1 MSKASKRDKFAE
13 LRALRQAG
21 KKKFDTY
28 EVEDAPSLY
37 EEVDEDE
44 YKKIVRARLN
54 EDDFVV
60 DDNGEGYADDGREEW
75 DRVQTYYDSES
86 DDAAPARAKDRKSK
100 KQRDDEQAKRDANDR
115 DISEYF
121 MKGAA
126 KAQSKPKAIKTED
139 DQEFMDK
146 LLAEVDANV
155 PVSLPGAA
163 KKKKRERSAERRK
176 PRPLSPPPPPEA
188 RQPAAKKAKILDG
201 SASPAEGGDV
211 AMAAEDDL
219 VPPAAAE
226 DDEPAAPADVVMSDP
241 APSSPAAKAAE
252 RRTQQPKADADEFD
266 NDDDDDDDDMIE
278 VAHAGAVNVASVNL
292 SASKQVKKVTKPDPA
307 PRSSSPVRA
316 PESAVD
322 ASSWNGI
329 NEKLNVISSS
339 QPEGRSLGKI
349 DYKDAVEEDGSL
361 NMYWTDY
368 TEVNGSLCLF
378 GKVLNKKTGR
388 YVSCFVKVDNV
399 LRKLYFLPRERRVR
413 GGVETA
419 ERVEME
425 DVFAEVD
432 AIMTKMNVTMHKV
445 KPCVR
450 KYAFELADVPA
461 EAKYLKLFYPYT
473 KPPLELG
480 TTGET
485 FSHVFGTNTSL
496 FEQFVLWKKI
506 MGPCWLR
513 IGNADFGALRN
524 ASHCRLEV
532 LVEDPSTIAPV
543 GESESE
549 DAPPLTLM
557 SVALRTVFNA
567 RENKQEILAISARIY
582 EDVSLTDTT
591 PADKLPCRTFTIV
604 RPQGNAFPLGFE
616 KMAKERRKGLI
627 KLMKQE
633 SDMLSFFLAQ
643 VDLVDPDVIL
653 GHQFEGVDYS
663 VLLNRLYE
671 KKTHQW
677 SRLGRLRRS
686 AWPSSIGKVGGNVF
700 AERKVMAGRLLC
712 DLANDAGKSV
722 MFRCQSW
729 SLTEMCSLYLSGDNC
744 RRDVDNEHALKTWA
758 TTREGLM
765 DYISHAETDTYFIA
779 ALALRTQILPLTK
792 ILTNLAGN
800 SWARTLTGTR
810 AERNEY
816 ILLHEFHNQKYIC
829 PDKQPLRGRGR
840 FDEENQEEDDG
851 EGQKKDKYKGGLVFE
866 PERGLYD
873 KFVLVMD
880 FNSLYPSIIQEYNI
894 CFTTVDRT
902 SASGDEEGVPP
913 VPTSKEEAILPKLIR
928 RLVERRRAVKGLMKS
943 PNATPE
949 NIATWDIKQLALKLT
964 ANSMYG
970 CLGFTKSR
978 FYARPL
984 AVLITFKGR
993 EILRSTKELAE
1004 SLNLQVI
1011 YGDTDSVMIN
1021 ANVDNMRDALK
1032 VGSEFKNQVNKRYQR
1047 LEIDIDNVFRRILLQ
1062 AKKKYAAI
1070 NMVEVNGKYVEKM
1083 EVKGL
1088 DMRRREYCPLSREVS
1103 KRVLDEIL
1111 SGEDTEVSVQRI
1123 HAYLREISG
1132 KMREQAI
1139 PAAKYIILTQLGK
1152 APRDYPNADNMPQV
1166 QVALREL
1173 ARGKTLRKGDVV
1185 SYIITGDSKTTSE
1198 PAAKRAYT
1206 PQDVLKPD
1214 SGLAP
1219 DVEWYLGKQIFPPVE
1234 RLCANIV
1241 GTSTAQLADNL
1252 GLDVR
1257 RYANNGPSAAGSSG
1271 AKHDHEIHP
1280 LASQIPDA
1288 VRFRD
1293 CARLALRC
1301 RACKESAPFEGLAGS
1316 ADRITSSGVSCPRCG
1331 AALSTLSIVAQV
1343 ESAVRAQAARY
1354 YEGWLV
1360 CDDSSCGNRTR
1371 QMSVFGDRCLGPRG
1385 LALDCNGRMRYE
1397 VSAREIYD
1405 QLLYFSSLWDVD
1417 RALKDVSDS
1426 ARDGR
1431 DPVPPAELREKLER
1445 LTALANQNRARFST
1459 VKSVVD
1465 KYLEKCG
1472 WQWVA
1477 MDTLF
1482 SKLGQIDARPVKR
1495 EAS

>member
-1 MSKASKRDKFAE
+1 MPKATKRDKFAE

-28 EVEDAPSLY
+28 EVEDAADLY
-37 EEVDEDE
+37 EEVDENQ

-75 DRVQTYYDSES
+75 DRVQAYDSES
-86 DDAAPARAKDRKSK
+86 DDALPVRGKDRKSK

-121 MKGAA
+121 TKGAA
-126 KAQSKPKAIKTED
+126 KAQPKPKIVKTED
-139 DQEFMDK
+139 DDRFLED
-146 LLAEVDANV
+146 LLNKVDANV
-155 PVSLPGAA
+155 PAPIPRIP
-163 KKKKRERSAERRK
+163 KKRDRSAERRK
-176 PRPLSPPPPPEA
+176 TRPLSPAREV
-188 RQPAAKKAKILDG
+188 RQPAPKKTKMIDG
-201 SASPAEGGDV
+201 SASSPMASDV
-211 AMAAEDDL
+211 AMIEDDFA
-219 VPPAAAE
+219 PPVE
-226 DDEPAAPADVVMSDP
+226 DEPAAPVDVIMSDP
-241 APSSPAAKAAE
+241 APSSPAAKVAE
-252 RRTQQPKADADEFD
+252 RRTQIKDDTDEFD
-266 NDDDDDDDDMIE
+266 DDDVDDDMME
-278 VAHAGAVNVASVNL
+278 VAHTGAIAAASVNL
-292 SASKQVKKVTKPDPA
+292 SGSRQIKNITKPDPA
-307 PRSSSPVRA
+307 PASSSLARV

-339 QPEGRSLGKI
+339 QPESRSLGKI
-349 DYKDAVEEDGSL
+349 DYKDAIEEDGSL

-388 YVSCFVKVDNV
+388 YVSCFVKVDNI
-399 LRKLYFLPRERRVR
+399 LRKLYFLPRKHRVQ
-413 GGVETA
+413 GGVETT
-419 ERVEME
+419 EQVEMM
-425 DVFAEVD
+425 DVYQEVD
-432 AIMTKMNVTMHKV
+432 AIMTKMNVQMHKI
-445 KPCVR
+445 KACTR
-450 KYAFELADVPA
+450 KYAFELPGIPVEAD
-461 EAKYLKLFYPYT
+461 YLKLLYPYT
-473 KPPLELG
+473 KPAIELG
-480 TTGET
+480 TKGET

-513 IGNADFGALRN
+513 IEDADFTALKN

-532 LVEDPSTIAPV
+532 LVEHPNMITPT

-549 DAPPLTLM
+549 NAPPLTLM
-557 SVALRTVFNA
+557 SIALRTVFNA
-567 RENKQEILAISARIY
+567 KDNKQEILAISARIY
-582 EDVSLTDTT
+582 EDVSLNDTT
-591 PADKLPCRTFTIV
+591 PADKLPCRTFTLI
-604 RPQGNAFPLGFE
+604 RPQTNTFPLGFE
-616 KMAKERRKGLI
+616 KIAKERRKGLI

-633 SDMLSFFLAQ
+633 SDILSFFLAQ
-643 VDLVDPDVIL
+643 LDLVDPDVIL
-653 GHQFEGVDYS
+653 GHQLEGVDYS
-663 VLLNRLYE
+663 ILLNRLYE

-700 AERKVMAGRLLC
+700 AERQVMAGRLLC

-722 MFRCQSW
+722 MFKCQSW
-729 SLTEMCSLYLSGDNC
+729 SLTEMCSLYLSGETH
-744 RRDVDNEHALKTWA
+744 RRDIDNEQALRTWA
-758 TTREGLM
+758 TSKEGLM
-765 DYISHAETDTYFIA
+765 DYLSHAETDTYFIS
-779 ALALRTQILPLTK
+779 ALALSTQILPLTK

-816 ILLHEFHNQKYIC
+816 ILLHEFHNKKYIC
-829 PDKQPLRGRGR
+829 PDKQPFRGRAR
-840 FDEENQEEDDG
+840 PDEENQEEDVG
-851 EGQKKDKYKGGLVFE
+851 EGKKKDKYKGGLVFE
-866 PERGLYD
+866 PEKGLYD

-880 FNSLYPSIIQEYNI
+880 FNSLYPSIIQEFNI

-902 SASGDEEGVPP
+902 FVSDDEEGVPP
-913 VPTSKEEAILPKLIR
+913 VPSNNTDAILPSIIK
-928 RLVERRRAVKGLMKS
+928 RLVDRRRSVKSLMKD
-943 PNATPE
+943 PNASPGDL
-949 NIATWDIKQLALKLT
+949 ATWDIKQLALKLT

-970 CLGFTKSR
+970 CLGYTKSR

-984 AVLITFKGR
+984 AVLTTFKGR

-1004 SLNLQVI
+1004 SMKLQVI

-1021 ANVDNMRDALK
+1021 ANVDNVADALK
-1032 VGSEFKNQVNKRYQR
+1032 VGREFKKEVNKRYRR

-1070 NMVEVNGKYVEKM
+1070 NLVEVNGKFIEKM

-1088 DMRRREYCPLSREVS
+1088 DMKRREYCPLSREIS
-1103 KRVLDEIL
+1103 KRILDEVL
-1111 SGEDTEVSVQRI
+1111 SGDDTEVSVQRI

-1139 PAAKYIILTQLGK
+1139 PPAKYIILTQLGK
-1152 APRDYPNADNMPQV
+1152 NPKEYPNADSMPQV

-1173 ARGKTLRKGDVV
+1173 ARGKTMRKGDVV

-1206 PQDVLKPD
+1206 PQDVIKAD
-1214 SGLAP
+1214 SGLTP

-1257 RYANNGPSAAGSSG
+1257 RYANNNSSSSSFSVSGGSP
-1271 AKHDHEIHP
+1271 EIHP

-1293 CARLALRC
+1293 CARLTLRC
-1301 RACKESAPFEGLAGS
+1301 RACKASAPFEGLVGS
-1316 ADRITSSGVSCPRCG
+1316 ADRVTPLGVSCPDCG
-1331 AALSTLSIVAQV
+1331 AVLPTLSIVAQV

-1354 YEGWLV
+1354 YEAWLV

-1371 QMSVFGDRCLGPRG
+1371 QLSVCGGSRCLGPRG
-1385 LALDCNGRMRYE
+1385 LGHGCTGRMRYE
-1397 VSAREIYD
+1397 IGEREVYD
-1405 QLLYFSSLWDVD
+1405 QLLYFASLWDVE
-1417 RALKDVSDS
+1417 RAKKLVDSSTTAEGGESELKDKV
-1426 ARDGR
+1426 
-1431 DPVPPAELREKLER
+1431 L
-1445 LTALANQNRARFST
+1445 ALAAHNKTRFAT
-1459 VKSVVD
+1459 VKGVVD

-1472 WQWVA
+1472 RQWVA

-1482 SKLGQIDARPVKR
+1482 SKLGFNAT
-1495 EAS
+1495 